1 LNIPDR
7 AQKML
12 YTCLVSSDSWC
23 LKYKYDLY
31 MREVDTLYGRC
42 KDNGQ
47 GHGTEL
53 FISTHRFI
61 HLFTF

>member
-1 LNIPDR
+1 MNIPAR

-12 YTCLVSSDSWC
+12 YTCRVLSESWC
-23 LKYKYDLY
+23 IKYKYGLY
-31 MREVDTLYGRC
+31 KREVDTLNWRC

-53 FISTHRFI
+53 FIFTYAFT